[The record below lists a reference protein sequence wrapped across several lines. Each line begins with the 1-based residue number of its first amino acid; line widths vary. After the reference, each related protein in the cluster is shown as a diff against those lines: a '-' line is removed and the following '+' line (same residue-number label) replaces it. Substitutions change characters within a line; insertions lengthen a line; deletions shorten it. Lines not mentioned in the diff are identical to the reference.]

1 MQGEELAKVRETSLA
16 LLRSL
21 LGPGEMIPKK
31 MFSIG
36 YNFPRANP

>member
-1 MQGEELAKVRETSLA
+1 MQGEELAKVRETTLA
-16 LLRSL
+16 LPWFAAW
-21 LGPGEMIPKK
+21 PGEMIPKK